1 MDGSFVVA
9 AAAASCLRFF
19 HLLVSFWTKFPDFSK
34 FRFVLKPQV
43 FDCHIHCVYK
53 TTAMTM
59 NDEGGVIQY

>member
-1 MDGSFVVA
+1 VKR
-9 AAAASCLRFF
+9 RFKII
-19 HLLVSFWTKFPDFSK
+19 L
-34 FRFVLKPQV
+34 LKPQV